1 MMSEEDIKRVNE
13 AYARNGLEQDPLN
26 DLADTFK
33 GLIAFIFVVVGLTM
47 VAFAVW
53 GK

>member
-1 MMSEEDIKRVNE
+1 MGQE
-13 AYARNGLEQDPLN
+13 DPLD

-33 GLIAFIFVVVGLTM
+33 GLIAFMFVVAGLTM
-47 VAFAVW
+47 IAFAIW